1 MACAAVIKTE
11 EEGGGRGREGEGKL
25 KRPRGKTD
33 PSASGRRVGIRK
45 DCLIR
50 SIIYGR

>member
-1 MACAAVIKTE
+1 MACAAVIKT
-11 EEGGGRGREGEGKL
+11 GGGGGGAGGRGKGKL

-33 PSASGRRVGIRK
+33 PSALGRRVGIRK

>member
-1 MACAAVIKTE
+1 MACAAVIKTGGGGE
-11 EEGGGRGREGEGKL
+11 AGGRGRGKL

-33 PSASGRRVGIRK
+33 PSALGRRVGIRK

>member
-11 EEGGGRGREGEGKL
+11 EEGGGGREGEGKL